1 VLEEQPQPQEA
12 TDDDWVNGLLAQE
25 ALEFDTSPPSSPLQ
39 QISSS
44 PRSDEA
50 PSTSKLADVGVRT
63 CVPQM
68 IETYQKDPSAMVD
81 KFLLGAM
88 KNSSALK
95 ASASA
100 SNVESLERSSD
111 FWATDECLA

>member
-1 VLEEQPQPQEA
+1 
-12 TDDDWVNGLLAQE
+12 
-25 ALEFDTSPPSSPLQ
+25 
-39 QISSS
+39 
-44 PRSDEA
+44 
-50 PSTSKLADVGVRT
+50 
-63 CVPQM
+63 M